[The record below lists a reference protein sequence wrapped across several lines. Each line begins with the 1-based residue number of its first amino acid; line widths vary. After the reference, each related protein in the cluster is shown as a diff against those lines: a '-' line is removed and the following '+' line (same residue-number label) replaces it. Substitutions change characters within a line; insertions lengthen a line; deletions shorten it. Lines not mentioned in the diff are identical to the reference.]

1 VLDTITTVSTYHA
14 FVNER
19 STARWLFRS
28 PPSKAVKQ
36 SSAGVSLGVRDCAAF
51 LQCAQR
57 DGHSPSRIL
66 RTFVE
71 AVAEGLPHPKPQ
83 PLLKNGG
90 GKVMIW
96 SIVPTD
102 LYTQAMKQ
110 ANAEGVTV
118 TSILRGF
125 ILAYAYEPVEGG
137 AIKTADTAA

>member
-1 VLDTITTVSTYHA
+1 VLDTITTSQPFSTYRA

-36 SSAGVSLGVRDCAAF
+36 SSVGVSLGVRDCAVF
-51 LQCAQR
+51 LQCVQR

-71 AVAEGLPHPKPQ
+71 AVAEGFPHPKPQ
-83 PLLKNGG
+83 PLLKNGS

-137 AIKTADTAA
+137 SDKVA